1 MSGEELF
8 GIIYTYAEEVVNGKV
23 VACEKHKWACKRFIE
38 DINKIQKEE
47 FPYYFDLDEVLDF
60 YEWARLFKHRTG
72 IVKGQRIEIIPWQLF
87 IAGNLFGWKN
97 KKTDFRRFKKAFISV
112 GRKNA
117 KSELLSLIATYEC
130 FITDDNSEIYL
141 TGWNKDGSDIVYR
154 EINYHLSHPYEKD
167 FFKGKY
173 KTAYGKI
180 THLKSGSFI
189 QPLSR
194 EAKNTDNANNP
205 SLAIVDEYK
214 DHVTSEIYD
223 NLNTGMTRPNALIV
237 IISTAGTNINCPM
250 MFEYKYVSKVL
261 NPDIKDVE
269 NDEYFIMICELEKDD
284 DIKDE
289 KVWPKANPIV
299 TLTEFGMEKLR
310 GDLKVALDAPEKMRI
325 FKTKNM
331 NIWCDDREDGYMN
344 MEKWEKAETEK
355 TLEDFTGEPCILG
368 VDLSTKL
375 DLTSISFEFFL
386 DGEYYTFQ
394 HSWIPD
400 EAYQRRLREGKYRF
414 DLWVEEGN
422 LTVCPGAV
430 IDYGYVKEYFQDIE
444 RKYKIKILE
453 IAYDPMNA
461 TQFIQELEF
470 EGYVCV
476 EVRQGPFTLNEPTK
490 DYRDK
495 LYEGKVKHGKDG
507 LYSWSAS
514 NAVATQHKQEYIM
527 LDKKKSHEKIDPMAA
542 TINAHY
548 RATKKLQ
555 VITGDIFYSPPI

>member
-8 GIIYTYAEEVVNGKV
+8 EIIYTYAEDVVNGKV
-23 VACEKHKWACKRFIE
+23 VACKKHKWACKRFIN
-38 DINKIQKEE
+38 DINKIQKDD

-60 YEWARLFKHRTG
+60 YEWTRLFKHRTG
-72 IVKGQRIEIIPWQLF
+72 IVKNKMIEIIPWQLF

-154 EINYHLSHPYEKD
+154 EINYHLAHPYEKD

-250 MFEYKYVSKVL
+250 MFEYRYVSKVL

-299 TLTEFGMEKLR
+299 TLTEFGIEKLR

-331 NIWCDDREDGYMN
+331 NVWCDAREDGYMN
-344 MEKWEKAETEK
+344 MDKWEKAETKK
-355 TLEDFTGEPCILG
+355 TLEDFAGEPCILG

-386 DGEYYTFQ
+386 NGEYYTFQ

-414 DLWVEEGN
+414 DLWEQEGN

-444 RKYKIKILE
+444 RKHKIKILE

-507 LYSWSAS
+507 LYSWSAG
-514 NAVATQHKQEYIM
+514 NAVTTQHKQEYIM

-548 RATKKLQ
+548 RATKKLS
-555 VITGDIFYSPPI
+555 VTTGDIFYSPPI